1 MVEAPTTEA
10 ARITIVAASAGTCEY
25 PPRLTVMNT
34 TWLAAAA
41 MHSAIPSGLS
51 GSPSAM
57 VTPPNRTSATPLNEK
72 ARATRR
78 DRVMRSWPS
87 ARSTTTTPAG
97 YR

>member
-1 MVEAPTTEA
+1 
-10 ARITIVAASAGTCEY
+10 
-25 PPRLTVMNT
+25 MNT

-41 MHSAIPSGLS
+41 MHSTIPSGLDAVW
-51 GSPSAM
+51 PSAM
-57 VTPPNRTSATPLNEK
+57 VTPPNRTSATPQNEK